1 MQILLFVIGLGL
13 VILGAR
19 LLVEGASSLAKKWR
33 VSELVIGLT
42 IVAFGTSTPE
52 LVVNLYA
59 SFQGSADLAIG
70 NVVGSNIFNI
80 LVILGISSLIYPLT
94 VQTFTVLREIPF
106 SLLGAIVLL
115 IMANDFLLDGNAQ
128 DLISRAD
135 ALVLLGFFSIFVYY
149 SFIIARAVS
158 VTPEVT
164 IMERSTLRSILMV
177 AGGLTGLT
185 LGGKWMV
192 DSAVQMAR
200 VMGMSESVIGL
211 TILAIGTSIPELA
224 TSVTAALRKKSDIA
238 VGNVVGSNI
247 FNIFFILGISGTARP
262 LFVSTGTNRD
272 LLVLLLSTSMLFFL
286 VYFHKR
292 KQLQHWHGIIF
303 ILMYVFYLAFLLSG
317 QVVF

>member
-1 MQILLFVIGLGL
+1 M
-13 VILGAR
+13 
-19 LLVEGASSLAKKWR
+19 
-33 VSELVIGLT
+33 SELVIGLT

-149 SFIIARAVS
+149 SFIIARSVS
-158 VTPEVT
+158 ETPEVT

-185 LGGKWMV
+185 LGKWMV

-224 TSVTAALRKKSDIA
+224 TSVTAALRRKA
-238 VGNVVGSNI
+238 
-247 FNIFFILGISGTARP
+247 T
-262 LFVSTGTNRD
+262 
-272 LLVLLLSTSMLFFL
+272 LLLAMWWAVTSSIFSLFWESAALLGHYLSVPAPTEICWSCYCPPACFSFWFIFIKETIATL
-286 VYFHKR
+286 ARYYFHP
-292 KQLQHWHGIIF
+292 
-303 ILMYVFYLAFLLSG
+303 YVCILSG
-317 QVVF
+317 FSFIRTGCF